1 LRDFLE
7 AKYADQKIDV
17 AIAILSPA
25 LEFLLNYGSAIF
37 PGTPV
42 VFCGI
47 DWQSLVACSG
57 PRHSPQARVRA
68 HSRNALRLH
77 PRTQRAVVVAGT
89 SDFDTRLLELAK
101 IDFGF
106 FQEWLDFQYLTT
118 LPLQNLLTDLSHLPP
133 QTLVFYTTV
142 FRDGAGETL
151 VPREVVKRVSAA
163 ANAPTYGFFEQ
174 YVGHGIIGGQV
185 NSLSAHGVEA
195 AKLALEVL
203 AGTAASRPQVAEI
216 QTSLFLTGGSCSGG
230 ELPRQS
236 YLQVAKFG
244 SANRARGSNTSRKF

>member
-1 LRDFLE
+1 ESSRPQSKLRS
-7 AKYADQKIDV
+7 V
-17 AIAILSPA
+17 CILGPNARS
-25 LEFLLNYGSAIF
+25 LL
-37 PGTPV
+37 
-42 VFCGI
+42 
-47 DWQSLVACSG
+47 L
-57 PRHSPQARVRA
+57 
-68 HSRNALRLH
+68 ALRTL
-77 PRTQRAVVVAGT
+77 TQGF
-89 SDFDTRLLELAK
+89 SNWQK

-106 FQEWLDFQYLTT
+106 FQERLDFQYLTT

-174 YVGHGIIGGQV
+174 YVGQGIIGGQI
-185 NSLSAHGVEA
+185 NSLAAHGVEA

-216 QTSLFLTGGSCSGG
+216 PTNKLVFDW
-230 ELPRQS
+230 R
-236 YLQVAKFG
+236 
-244 SANRARGSNTSRKF
+244 